1 MKMKMRA
8 LVLLLCCAVTM
19 LLVPVVSSA
28 AAVNGLSVS
37 KSELSPDDVFDL
49 VISVPPLES
58 ADTAFIRVEFD
69 SSAFEVVS
77 WAPNVHNSLYNS
89 GAGFLVLTSAN
100 ANRDIDLSHGL
111 EISATMHV
119 NRNAAA
125 GGYEFTLVEHSLSYV
140 ADNGYEF
147 KELWSP
153 AAVKA
158 GVRVTSPVQNTTS
171 AATDARITLPP
182 VISNSPAQQQTTT
195 AADTVRPSDYAVR
208 DDENDTTASNI
219 TDTADKVS
227 DSEDEIT
234 VSDDDDDDSIEITA
248 GDDPEETSVSPV
260 TDNSSGN
267 SSGEPEVSM
276 SSTLKGISGTIRLAT
291 EPRFFSGSAEVRFS
305 CSAATESEAKAALG
319 TIGSK
324 FGKYFPFDI
333 TLYDRS
339 TGEKLTLPSGGYI
352 DFTFPVPSGYS
363 GKNIRVYHVKNGVP
377 ELITSTVASVNGSN
391 VINFRASAFSTYI
404 IAELETEAAAP
415 AAGTVSGSTAGR
427 PANPHTGVAAA
438 IAVPSVLA
446 GCLILSGKGLRKR
459 KRSKKYIEE

>member
-1 MKMKMRA
+1 MKMKLKA
-8 LVLLLCCAVTM
+8 LILLLCCAVTM
-19 LLVPVVSSA
+19 LLVPVISSA
-28 AAVNGLSVS
+28 AAVNGVGVS

-49 VISVPPLES
+49 IISVPPSES

-69 SSAFEVVS
+69 SSVFDVVS
-77 WAPNVHNSLYNS
+77 WAPNVHNCIYNS

-147 KELWSP
+147 RELWSP
-153 AAVKA
+153 TAIKA
-158 GVRVTSPVQNTTS
+158 GVRVTSPVQS
-171 AATDARITLPP
+171 
-182 VISNSPAQQQTTT
+182 TT
-195 AADTVRPSDYAVR
+195 AATTDSRITVSPVVSNTPSQDTLRPSDYAAR

-219 TDTADKVS
+219 TDTADKIS
-227 DSEDEIT
+227 DGEEEIL
-234 VSDDDDDDSIEITA
+234 VSDDNDDDSIEITA
-248 GDDPEETSVSPV
+248 DDGPEEVTASPAASVPAGS
-260 TDNSSGN
+260 SSGD
-267 SSGEPEVSM
+267 PEVSM

-291 EPRFFSGSAEVRFS
+291 EPRFFNGSAEVRFS
-305 CSAATESEAKAALG
+305 CSAATESEARSAVG
-319 TIGSK
+319 SIGSK
-324 FGKYFPFDI
+324 FSRYFPFDI
-333 TLYDRS
+333 TLYDS
-339 TGEKLTLPSGGYI
+339 TTGEKLTLPSGGYI

-377 ELITSTVASVNGSN
+377 ELITSTVTSVNGSN

-404 IAELETEAAAP
+404 IAELETEAAAS
-415 AAGTVSGSTAGR
+415 AATAGK

-438 IAVPSVLA
+438 IAVPSLLA